1 MSDES
6 VENREFRSGFVT
18 LAGRPNAGKSTLLN
32 AVMGEKLAIT
42 SNVAQTTRHRIRAIY
57 DTDDM
62 QMVLVDTPGIHKP
75 HDPLGEELNY
85 SAMQGLQDVDVV
97 AFVLDASEPLG
108 KGDIYVLRELAKLD
122 SKKILVVNKL
132 DLVNQEKAAKQIEK
146 AQAYLDFDDIVA
158 CSALRGFNV
167 DGFIEAVRRLLPE
180 GPRWFPE
187 GMDTDQP
194 TEVVVA
200 EFIREKILHMTHDE
214 VPHSIGVKV
223 DHLDYDEDKDM
234 YFVEAS
240 IYVDRESQK
249 GIVIGKGGEGIKKI
263 GTAARKDIETFL
275 GAHCNLDL
283 IVKVKHNWRQ
293 DATQIRKFGY
303 GEGL

>member
-293 DATQIRKFGY
+293 DATQIRKLGY